1 MDQLA
6 ERLKKMTPLQR
17 AVFALKET
25 QARLDALERAK
36 SEPIAIVGMACRF
49 PGGANDPASYWRL
62 LCEGVDAIGPIPPDR
77 WNADDFYDPDPAAP
91 GKMCTRYGGFL
102 ERIDE
107 FDNHFFTISDRE
119 AARIDPQQR
128 ILLELGWEAL
138 EDAGLPPSKL
148 RGANVGVF
156 VGISL
161 SDYGM
166 MLSSDLRQTDAH
178 SATGTSLCL
187 AANRLSFA
195 FGFQGPSLVLDTA
208 CSSSLVAI
216 HLACQNIRQGE
227 CEAALVGGVSL
238 LLSPISSINLTK
250 AGFCSSDGRVRA
262 FDAAASGYVRSE
274 GAGIVMLKPLSAAL
288 DNGDRVYAVIR
299 GSAVNQNGASNGLT
313 APSRAAQEQVL
324 RMAYSRAKVS
334 PGQVQFVETQGTGT
348 PLGDAI
354 EAAALGSVLRQDRP
368 PESRCAIG
376 AVKTNIGHLE
386 AASGMASLMKAALAL
401 KHRQLP
407 PNLHFQTP
415 NPDIPFATLPLQV
428 QCRLEP
434 WPDSDHPRLAGVNA
448 FGFGGSNSHVVLE
461 EPPAAAAGADLA
473 GASGRYLLPLSART
487 DKAMREL
494 ADRYCQFLRNN
505 PPAWADVCLTAAAR
519 REHHDCRLAVLADS
533 PEQAADLLGSF
544 LGNAS
549 GQSQPNIFAGRK
561 PFGRGWKIA
570 FLYGDRV
577 EAWKPYATRLA
588 ESLPGFAAATAEIDS
603 ALQRVA
609 GWPLAAVL
617 SENSRWSDPA
627 WARPAL
633 LSLQLALTAWWR
645 SVGIAPDVVLGQ
657 GQGELAA
664 AAAAGILT
672 AEEVLHL
679 VVAAGGNGR
688 TASAVP
694 RPAVLPFLSSID
706 GQSHAGPDLDVS
718 HWRSCA
724 GHSGG
729 WAKALDALDN
739 RQVDVCLEIGP
750 ASLAESIGRN
760 PASKSASALFLPT
773 LLLTEPRGV
782 DVLTAVGALY
792 AAGADLQWDRLSP
805 ANGRCVRVPSYP
817 WQRQRL
823 WVFDKIRWAHSLLPS
838 TAPSPGP
845 ASVAADAL
853 PPHGPAAEPPAPA
866 AVRSRPELT
875 VPYIAPRTELEQAL
889 AQSWSAILHI
899 AGIGVYDNF
908 FELGGDSLQATILL
922 NRLQE
927 QLGEAV
933 PSHVLFQV
941 QSINDLA
948 DYLHHHCPGAVRRLF
963 PHDAAPGG
971 DGKPAAES
979 IDVNGAAAIPR
990 VARDEQADDLLS
1002 RLDDLDDDEV
1012 EALLGKA
1019 MTDGEVNHE

>member
-6 ERLKKMTPLQR
+6 ERLKNMTPLQR

-77 WNADDFYDPDPAAP
+77 WNAEDFYDPDPAAP
-91 GKMCTRYGGFL
+91 GKTCTRCGGFL

-107 FDNHFFTISDRE
+107 FDNHFFAISDRE
-119 AARIDPQQR
+119 AARIDPQHR

-148 RGANVGVF
+148 RGANIGVF
-156 VGISL
+156 MGISL

-166 MLSSDLRQTDAH
+166 MLSSDLAQTDAH

-208 CSSSLVAI
+208 CSSSLVAV
-216 HLACQNIRQGE
+216 HLACQHIRHGE
-227 CEAALVGGVSL
+227 CEAALAGGVSL

-274 GAGIVMLKPLSAAL
+274 GAGIVVLKTLSAAL
-288 DNGDRVYAVIR
+288 NSGDPIYAVIR

-324 RMAYSRAKVS
+324 REAYSRAKVS
-334 PGQVQFVETQGTGT
+334 PGLVQFVETQGTGT

-354 EAAALGSVLRQDRP
+354 EAAALGSVLREGRP
-368 PESRCAIG
+368 PENRCAIG

-401 KHRQLP
+401 KHRQVP

-415 NPDIPFATLPLQV
+415 NPEIPFGTLPLQV
-428 QCRLEP
+428 PCRLEP
-434 WPDSDHPRLAGVNA
+434 WPDSAHARWAGVNA

-461 EPPAAAAGADLA
+461 EPPAVAVAA
-473 GASGRYLLPLSART
+473 STVGRHLLPLSART
-487 DKAMREL
+487 DKAL
-494 ADRYCQFLRNN
+494 DDLTVRYDEFLRNN
-505 PPAWADVCLTAAAR
+505 PPAWADVCFTAAAR
-519 REHHDCRLAVLADS
+519 RQHHDCRLVVLADS
-533 PEQAADLLGSF
+533 HEQAADLLASF
-544 LGNAS
+544 LN
-549 GQSQPNIFAGRK
+549 GQSQPNVFAGRK

-570 FLYGDRV
+570 FLYDGRA
-577 EAWKPYATRLA
+577 EAWKAYAPRLA
-588 ESLPGFAAATAEIDS
+588 EALPGFAAVTAEIDA
-603 ALQRVA
+603 ALQRA
-609 GWPLAAVL
+609 LGCSLATVL
-617 SENSRWSDPA
+617 SEAARWNDPA

-633 LSLQLALTAWWR
+633 LALQLALTAWWR
-645 SVGIAPDVVLGQ
+645 SVGIAPDVVVGQ

-672 AEEVLHL
+672 VDEVLRL
-679 VVAAGGNGR
+679 VAAAGGDDPR
-688 TASAVP
+688 P
-694 RPAVLPFLSSID
+694 RPASLPFLSSID
-706 GQSHAGPDLDVS
+706 ARWHSGPDLNAS
-718 HWRSCA
+718 HWRSCI
-724 GHSGG
+724 GQSGD
-729 WAKALDALDN
+729 WSAAIEALDD
-739 RQVDVCLEIGP
+739 RQLDVCLEIGP

-760 PASKSASALFLPT
+760 PAAKGPSALFLPA

-782 DVLTAVGALY
+782 DVLTAVGTLY
-792 AAGADLQWDRLSP
+792 AAGADPLWDRLAP
-805 ANGRCVRVPSYP
+805 ADGRCVRVPTYP

-823 WVFDKIRWAHSLLPS
+823 WLHGKTRWAQSLLPAV
-838 TAPSPGP
+838 APSPDVSQP
-845 ASVAADAL
+845 QS
-853 PPHGPAAEPPAPA
+853 PAPA
-866 AVRSRPELT
+866 PATPAAICRPELA
-875 VPYIAPRTELEQAL
+875 VPYVAPRTALEQAMS
-889 AQSWSAILHI
+889 QSWSAILHI
-899 AGIGVYDNF
+899 DGIGVFDNF

-927 QLGEAV
+927 HLGDAI

-941 QSINDLA
+941 QNINDLA
-948 DYLHHHCPGAVRRLF
+948 DYLRQHCAGAIRRQYPLEVVAGVEQ
-963 PHDAAPGG
+963 PSAETTAPADG
-971 DGKPAAES
+971 DGKA
-979 IDVNGAAAIPR
+979 GAIPR
-990 VARDEQADDLLS
+990 VARDQQADELLS
-1002 RLDDLDDDEV
+1002 RLDELDDDEV
-1012 EALLGKA
+1012 EALLGKT
-1019 MTDGEVNHE
+1019 MTYDEVNHE